1 MRLGPTEGWRDK
13 DGILGKYEY
22 NVQGTM
28 SFNGN
33 DRDIDRTT
41 TVEIQD
47 AGAAGKS
54 VPEAAKKLI
63 Q

>member
-1 MRLGPTEGWRDK
+1 VK
-13 DGILGKYEY
+13 DGTLSKYQVK
-22 NVQGTM
+22 VQGTV

-47 AGAAGKS
+47 VGSTKVD
-54 VPEAAKKLI
+54 VPSEAVKKVS
-63 Q
+63 